1 MLDETLL
8 RLETASDRYY
18 GKYRGQVTDVSDPLQ
33 CGRVKMKVPEVL
45 ADVETGWAMP
55 CTPYAGSAS
64 GWYAI
69 PSVGAP
75 IWAEFEGGD
84 PSRPIWT
91 GGWWGPVEA
100 PGSPASP
107 PPSPTRRALRS
118 ETGLSV
124 IMDDDGGTLTVSD
137 SSGQNLLEIQAT
149 AGQVQL
155 KALTQVTLE
164 APAILHG
171 QEAIEP
177 AVLGQQ
183 LLIYLTQLATLFN
196 THIHP
201 GEMALGVLP
210 VTPAPPV
217 APFTPPPPSLLSTKN
232 QVE

>member
-1 MLDETLL
+1 MLDEALL
-8 RLETASDRYY
+8 RLETAADHYY
-18 GKYRGQVTDVSDPLQ
+18 GKYRGQVTNVSDPQQ

-45 ADVETGWAMP
+45 GDIESGWAMP
-55 CTPYAGSAS
+55 CTPYAGSSS

-69 PSVGAP
+69 PPVGAP
-75 IWAEFEGGD
+75 VWAEFEAGD
-84 PSRPIWT
+84 PSRPIWA
-91 GGWWGPVEA
+91 GGWWGPIEA
-100 PGSPASP
+100 PGTPASAT
-107 PPSPTRRALRS
+107 PSPTQRALRS

-124 IMDDDGGTLTVSD
+124 VMDDDAGTLTVSD
-137 SSGQNLLEIQAT
+137 STGQNLLQIQASG
-149 AGQVQL
+149 GQVQL
-155 KALTQVTLE
+155 QALTQVTLE

-171 QEAIEP
+171 QGAIEP

-183 LLIYLTQLATLFN
+183 LLSYLTQLTALFN

-217 APFTPPPPSLLSTKN
+217 APFTPPPPSLLSMKN